1 MRAAFEEEQIFPY
14 EIGFGDSG
22 FDVPELEIDE
32 LVEIAA
38 IGVVVDL
45 RLGMRDG
52 GFGRVKGLER
62 LVDDLD
68 EIERGGRRLLGR
80 RGHRCDGIAD
90 ETDFVDA
97 KGVLVL

>member
-1 MRAAFEEEQIFPY
+1 M
-14 EIGFGDSG
+14 
-22 FDVPELEIDE
+22 
-32 LVEIAA
+32 EIAA

-80 RGHRCDGIAD
+80 RGHGGDGIAD
-90 ETDFVDA
+90 ETNFVQA
-97 KGVLVL
+97 ERVLVL

>member
-1 MRAAFEEEQIFPY
+1 MRVAFEEEEIFPY
-14 EIGFGDSG
+14 EIGFADSG
-22 FDVPELEIDE
+22 FDVSELEIDE

-45 RLGMRDG
+45 GLGMRDG
-52 GFGRVKGLER
+52 RFGRVKGLER

-80 RGHRCDGIAD
+80 RGHRRDGIAD
-90 ETDFVDA
+90 KTDLLDA
-97 KGVLVL
+97 ERVLVL